1 MIYLITLITLSK
13 HRSGLSDRKEIA
25 MSPNPPK
32 LSELVTLLKGHR
44 VFIQTHNFPDPD
56 AIASAFGLQVL
67 LSKFNIPTTI
77 CHHGN
82 IERTA
87 TANMVAEFGISMTTD
102 DDLKDMREDDYII
115 TVDAYKGNTNILD
128 LVGDEVACIDHH
140 PIFNEVDSYKY
151 TDIRI
156 VGSCATIIADYYRM
170 LDNVIEMPQDVA
182 TALLYGLKMDTKDF
196 TRGVTDLDV
205 EVYKYLFSKANHAQI
220 RRFQSGVIQ
229 YDELEAFV
237 DSMKNIDI
245 YSGVAFAFLNFPCAD
260 AFIATVS
267 DFILSLDVVNFCVV
281 YATRDKGWKF
291 SVRSELDEL
300 NAGQIAATALADVGS
315 GGGHKSMAGGF
326 AVESKVLDISIEFN
340 RVIQNLFLDEIG
352 KILRVKSDEEKAKA
366 IEDRAKTIREEAAIA
381 DRK

>member
-1 MIYLITLITLSK
+1 
-13 HRSGLSDRKEIA
+13 
-25 MSPNPPK
+25 MSPK

-67 LSKFNIPTTI
+67 LDKFNIPTTI

-102 DDLKDMREDDYII
+102 KDIKDMREDDYII
-115 TVDAYKGNTNILD
+115 TVDSQKGNSNILD
-128 LVGDEVACIDHH
+128 LIGDEVACIDHH
-140 PIFNEVDSYKY
+140 PVFCEAESYRYK
-151 TDIRI
+151 DIRI
-156 VGSCATIIADYYRM
+156 VGSCSTIIADYYRM
-170 LDNVIEMPQDVA
+170 YNIEMSQDVA

-196 TRGVTDLDV
+196 TRGVTELDV
-205 EVYKYLFSKANHAQI
+205 DIYKYLFPKANHVQI

-267 DFILSLDVVNFCVV
+267 DFILSLDVVTFCVV
-281 YATRDKGWKF
+281 YSRRENGFKF
-291 SVRSELDEL
+291 SVRSELEEL
-300 NAGQIAATALADVGS
+300 NAGQIASRALADVGS

-340 RVIQNLFLDEIG
+340 RVIQNLFLDVIGEI
-352 KILRVKSDEEKAKA
+352 KRTKNDEEKAK
-366 IEDRAKTIREEAAIA
+366 RAEEKAKAAA
-381 DRK
+381 EAENN

>member
-1 MIYLITLITLSK
+1 M
-13 HRSGLSDRKEIA
+13 
-25 MSPNPPK
+25 PPK

-67 LSKFNIPTTI
+67 LGKFNIPTTI

-87 TANMVAEFGISMTTD
+87 TANMVSEFGISMTTD
-102 DDLKDMREDDYII
+102 KDLKDMKPDDYII
-115 TVDAYKGNTNILD
+115 TVDSQKGNANILD
-128 LVGDEVACIDHH
+128 LVGDEIACIDHH
-140 PIFNEVDSYKY
+140 PVFNETASYKY
-151 TDIRI
+151 KDIRI
-156 VGSCATIIADYYRM
+156 VGSCATIIADYYR
-170 LDNVIEMPQDVA
+170 LYNIDMPQDVA

-196 TRGVTDLDV
+196 NRGVTELDV
-205 EVYKYLFSKANHAQI
+205 EIYKYLFPKANNQQI

-245 YSGVAFAFLNFPCAD
+245 YNGVAFAFLNFSCAD
-260 AFIATVS
+260 AFVATVS
-267 DFILSLDVVNFCVV
+267 DFILNLDVVNFCVV
-281 YATRDKGWKF
+281 YSRKENGFKF

-300 NAGQIAATALADVGS
+300 NAGQIVLAALKDVGS

-326 AVESKVLDISIEFN
+326 AVESKVLDISIDFN
-340 RVIQNLFLDEIG
+340 RVIQNLFLNVIDDIRNE
-352 KILRVKSDEEKAKA
+352 KEESAK
-366 IEDRAKTIREEAAIA
+366 EEAAAI
-381 DRK
+381 

>member
-1 MIYLITLITLSK
+1 M
-13 HRSGLSDRKEIA
+13 
-25 MSPNPPK
+25 PPK

-67 LSKFNIPTTI
+67 LAKFNIPTTI

-102 DDLKDMREDDYII
+102 TELKDMGPDDYII
-115 TVDAYKGNTNILD
+115 TVDSQKGNANILD
-128 LVGDEVACIDHH
+128 LVGNEVACIDHH
-140 PIFNEVDSYKY
+140 PVFKDIDSYKY
-151 TDIRI
+151 KDVRI
-156 VGSCATIIADYYRM
+156 VGSCATIIADYYR
-170 LDNVIEMPQDVA
+170 LYNIEMPQEVA

-196 TRGVTDLDV
+196 SRGVTELDV
-205 EVYKYLFSKANHAQI
+205 EIYRYLFPKANNSQI
-220 RRFQSGVIQ
+220 RHFQAGIIQ

-245 YSGVAFAFLNFPCAD
+245 YNGVAFAFLNFDCAD
-260 AFIATVS
+260 AFVATVS
-267 DFILSLDVVNFCVV
+267 DFILNLDVVNFCVV
-281 YATRDKGWKF
+281 YSRRENGFKF

-300 NAGQIAATALADVGS
+300 NAGQIVLEALSGVGS

-326 AVESKVLDISIEFN
+326 AVESKVLDISIDFN
-340 RVIQNLFLDEIG
+340 RVIQNLFLNVIYNIRNG
-352 KILRVKSDEEKAKA
+352 KKEEDSAGQ
-366 IEDRAKTIREEAAIA
+366 E
-381 DRK
+381 